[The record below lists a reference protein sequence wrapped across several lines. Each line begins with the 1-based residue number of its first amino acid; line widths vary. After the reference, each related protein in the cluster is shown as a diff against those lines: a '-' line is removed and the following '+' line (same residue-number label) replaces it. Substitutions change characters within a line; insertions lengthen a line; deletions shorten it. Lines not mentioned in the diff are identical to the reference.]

1 MYSNDTVTD
10 NDVRRLLQIVDQ
22 VREQPEDRCFP
33 AAVLTGLLEMI
44 PCSEIG
50 FQLTEPHRQAVVDG
64 VHVYDDTLHDLSE
77 PAPDEDA
84 EREALFWEGYWQVGG
99 CSYPLDTGDYTSV
112 LRRSDRISDR
122 AFAAT
127 TTGLYMRLA
136 GVRHEVMVSLPP
148 QGCVH
153 RRLLLF
159 RNDGYD
165 FTEREVLLLRIFR
178 PHLVELYEL
187 QQRRLQDQPDLTARQ
202 WQILSIVATGASNA
216 QVARALAI
224 SQGTVR
230 KHLENVFL
238 RLEVSSRTE
247 AVARTRALLE
257 VSPPRRG
264 ELAAHGAGRH
274 QQLTPPPFI
283 FRTTAAALEGS
294 QPRETRYADASASSA
309 CRASTDMHAGAAP
322 AGTNGPASCT
332 SGGDDTF

>member
-1 MYSNDTVTD
+1 MQECPSVRRLILVMSWRPTRGWTVRSNDTVTD
-10 NDVRRLLQIVDQ
+10 RDVRRLLQIVDQ

-33 AAVLTGLLEMI
+33 AAVLTGLLELI
-44 PCSEIG
+44 PCSHIL
-50 FQLTEPHRQAVVDG
+50 FLLSEPHRQADVDRVDVFDG
-64 VHVYDDTLHDLSE
+64 GTLHDPSDPE
-77 PAPDEDA
+77 TDEDA
-84 EREALFWEGYWQVGG
+84 EMEALFWQGYWQVGG
-99 CSYPLDTGDYTSV
+99 CSYPLDTGDYSSV

-127 TTGLYMRLA
+127 TTGTYMRL
-136 GVRHEVMVSLPP
+136 GGIRHEVMVSLPP
-148 QGCVH
+148 QGCVD

-165 FTEREVLLLRIFR
+165 FTEREALLLRIFR
-178 PHLVELYEL
+178 PHLMELHEL
-187 QQRRLQDQPDLTARQ
+187 QQRRLQHQPDLTARQ
-202 WQILSIVATGASNA
+202 WQIHSIVATGASNA

-274 QQLTPPPFI
+274 QQ
-283 FRTTAAALEGS
+283 
-294 QPRETRYADASASSA
+294 
-309 CRASTDMHAGAAP
+309 
-322 AGTNGPASCT
+322 
-332 SGGDDTF
+332 